1 MKFVVSSKALYSQ
14 LQAIG
19 RVVSPKNSLAI
30 LDCFLFNVEDNQLKV
45 TASDSETTLT
55 ASLELIESNE
65 NGCFAINSKK
75 VLEALKDISEQPLTF
90 QLDLNTMEMTISY
103 QNGYYNLIAQ
113 KGEDYP
119 QPIGLSEE
127 GIVHLNV
134 KSSVLLNSVTRTLFA
149 TSDDTLRPVMN
160 GIYFDITTEDLTIVA
175 TDGHKLV
182 RCRNC
187 STKSEQKASF
197 VLPKKPAQM
206 LKSLIGKDDS
216 EVQIQFDGRN
226 ATFKSDGFKMVCRL
240 IEGRFP
246 NYNSVIPSDNP
257 FVVTINRQ
265 SFISALK
272 RVLVF
277 AAEEIW
283 LVKISLS
290 QNELTVSSKDLDF
303 STAAEEHLACSYNGR
318 NISIGFKGTFLI
330 DILNNLSSED
340 VMLELADAARSG
352 VIVPADQDED
362 EDTLMLLMPMMLN
375 D

>member
-30 LDCFLFNVEDNQLKV
+30 LDCFLFVLEDNTLKL

-55 ASLELIESNE
+55 ASVEVVESNE

-75 VLEALKDISEQPLTF
+75 ILEALKDIADQPLTF
-90 QLDLNTMEMTISY
+90 DLNMNTMEMTIIY
-103 QNGYYNLIAQ
+103 QNGHYNLIAQ
-113 KGEDYP
+113 HGEDYP
-119 QPIGLSEE
+119 QPVSLGADGVMGLS
-127 GIVHLNV
+127 V
-134 KSSVLLNSVTRTLFA
+134 KSKVLLNNVTRALFA
-149 TSDDTLRPVMN
+149 SSDDTLRPVMN
-160 GIYFDITTEDLTIVA
+160 GIFFDITPEDLTIVA

-182 RCRNC
+182 RCRSL
-187 STKSEQKASF
+187 STKSDQKASF

-206 LKSLIGKDDS
+206 LKSLIGKDES
-216 EVQIQFDGRN
+216 EVEIKFDGRN
-226 ATFKSDGFKMVCRL
+226 ATFQSDSFKMVCRL

-246 NYNSVIPSDNP
+246 NYNSVIPTDNP
-257 FVVTINRQ
+257 YAVTVNRA
-265 SFISALK
+265 SLISALK

-283 LVKISLS
+283 LVKLTLT
-290 QNELTVSSKDLDF
+290 QNELTVSGKDLDF
-303 STAAEEHLACSYNGR
+303 STAAEEHLACSYSGR
-318 NISIGFKGTFLI
+318 NMSIGFKGTFLI
-330 DILNNLSSED
+330 EILNNLTGDD
-340 VMLELADAARSG
+340 VILELADAARSG
-352 VIVPADQDED
+352 VIVPAEQEDD

>member
-30 LDCFLFNVEDNQLKV
+30 LDCFLFVLEDNTLKL

-55 ASLELIESNE
+55 ASIEVVESNE

-75 VLEALKDISEQPLTF
+75 ILEALKDIADQPLTF
-90 QLDLNTMEMTISY
+90 DLNMNTMEMTIIY
-103 QNGYYNLIAQ
+103 QNGHYNLIAQ
-113 KGEDYP
+113 HGEDYP
-119 QPIGLSEE
+119 QPVSLGADGVMGLS
-127 GIVHLNV
+127 V
-134 KSSVLLNSVTRTLFA
+134 KSKVLLNNVTRALFA
-149 TSDDTLRPVMN
+149 SSDDTLRPVMN
-160 GIYFDITTEDLTIVA
+160 GIFFDITPEDLTIVA

-182 RCRNC
+182 RCRSL
-187 STKSEQKASF
+187 STKSDQKASF

-206 LKSLIGKDDS
+206 LKSLIGKDES
-216 EVQIQFDGRN
+216 EVEIKFDGRN
-226 ATFKSDGFKMVCRL
+226 ATFQSDSFKMVCRL

-246 NYNSVIPSDNP
+246 NYNSVIPTDNP
-257 FVVTINRQ
+257 YAVTVNRA
-265 SFISALK
+265 SLISALK

-283 LVKISLS
+283 LVKLTLT
-290 QNELTVSSKDLDF
+290 QNELTVSGKDLDF
-303 STAAEEHLACSYNGR
+303 STAAEEHLACSYSGR
-318 NISIGFKGTFLI
+318 NMSIGFKGTFLI
-330 DILNNLSSED
+330 EILNNLTGDD
-340 VMLELADAARSG
+340 VILELADAARSG
-352 VIVPADQDED
+352 VIVPSEQEDD

>member
-30 LDCFLFNVEDNQLKV
+30 LDCFLFVVKDNQLKV

-55 ASLELIESNE
+55 ATIELVESSE
-65 NGCFAINSKK
+65 NGCFAMNSKK
-75 VLEALKDISEQPLTF
+75 ILEALKDISEQPITF
-90 QLDLNTMEMTISY
+90 ELDLNTMEMTIEY
-103 QNGYYNLIAQ
+103 QNGHYCLIAQ
-113 KGEDYP
+113 HGDDYP
-119 QPIGLSEE
+119 QPVSLNNDN
-127 GIVHLNV
+127 IVSLNV
-134 KSSVLLNSVTRTLFA
+134 KSKVLLDSISRTLFA
-149 TSDDTLRPVMN
+149 ASDDTLRPVMN
-160 GIYFDITTEDLTIVA
+160 GIFFDINTEDLTIVA

-182 RCRNC
+182 RCRNL
-187 STKSEQKASF
+187 STRCEQKASF

-206 LKSLIGKDDS
+206 LKSLIGKDES
-216 EVQIQFDGRN
+216 EIGIQFDGRN
-226 ATFKSDGFKMVCRL
+226 ATFSSESFKMVCRL

-246 NYNSVIPSDNP
+246 NYNSVIPTDNP
-257 FVVTINRQ
+257 YVVTINRH
-265 SFISALK
+265 SLISALK

-283 LVKISLS
+283 LVKLSLT
-290 QNELTVSSKDLDF
+290 QNELTVSGKDLDF
-303 STAAEEHLACSYNGR
+303 STAAEEHLACSYNGN

-330 DILNNLSSED
+330 DILNNLSGED
-340 VMLELADAARSG
+340 IMMELADAARSG
-352 VIVPADQDED
+352 VIVPAEQEDD

>member
-30 LDCFLFNVEDNQLKV
+30 LDCFLFVLEDNTLKL

-55 ASLELIESNE
+55 ASIEVVESNE

-75 VLEALKDISEQPLTF
+75 ILEALKDIADQPLTF
-90 QLDLNTMEMTISY
+90 DLNMNTMEMTIIY
-103 QNGYYNLIAQ
+103 QNGHYNLIAQ
-113 KGEDYP
+113 HGEDYP
-119 QPIGLSEE
+119 QPVSLGADGVMGLS
-127 GIVHLNV
+127 V
-134 KSSVLLNSVTRTLFA
+134 KSKVLLNNVTRALFA
-149 TSDDTLRPVMN
+149 SSDDTLRPVMN
-160 GIYFDITTEDLTIVA
+160 GIFFDITPEDLTIVA

-182 RCRNC
+182 RCRSL
-187 STKSEQKASF
+187 STKSDQKASF

-206 LKSLIGKDDS
+206 LKSLIGKDES
-216 EVQIQFDGRN
+216 EVEIKFDGRN
-226 ATFKSDGFKMVCRL
+226 ATFQSDSFKMVCRL

-246 NYNSVIPSDNP
+246 NYNSVIPTDNP
-257 FVVTINRQ
+257 YAVTVNRA
-265 SFISALK
+265 SLISALK

-283 LVKISLS
+283 LVKFTLT
-290 QNELTVSSKDLDF
+290 QNELTVSGKDLDF
-303 STAAEEHLACSYNGR
+303 STAAEEHLACSYSGR
-318 NISIGFKGTFLI
+318 NMSIGFKGTFLI
-330 DILNNLSSED
+330 EILNNLTGDD
-340 VMLELADAARSG
+340 VILELADAARSG
-352 VIVPADQDED
+352 VIVPAEQEDD

>member
-182 RCRNC
+182 RCRNF

-290 QNELTVSSKDLDF
+290 QNELTVSSKDPDF

>member
-103 QNGYYNLIAQ
+103 QNGYYNLMAQ

-182 RCRNC
+182 RCRNF

>member
-30 LDCFLFNVEDNQLKV
+30 LDCFLFVLEDNTLKL

-55 ASLELIESNE
+55 ASIEVVESNE

-75 VLEALKDISEQPLTF
+75 ILEALKDIADQPLTF
-90 QLDLNTMEMTISY
+90 DLNMNTMEMTIIY
-103 QNGYYNLIAQ
+103 QNGHYNLIAQ
-113 KGEDYP
+113 HGEDYP
-119 QPIGLSEE
+119 QPVSLGADGVMGLS
-127 GIVHLNV
+127 V
-134 KSSVLLNSVTRTLFA
+134 KSKVLLNNVTRTLFA
-149 TSDDTLRPVMN
+149 SSDDTLRPVMN
-160 GIYFDITTEDLTIVA
+160 GIFFDITPEDLTIVA

-182 RCRNC
+182 RCRSL
-187 STKSEQKASF
+187 STKSDQKASF

-206 LKSLIGKDDS
+206 LKSLIGKDES
-216 EVQIQFDGRN
+216 EVEIKFDGRN
-226 ATFKSDGFKMVCRL
+226 ATFQSDSFKMVCRL

-246 NYNSVIPSDNP
+246 NYNSVIPTDNP
-257 FVVTINRQ
+257 YAVTVNRA
-265 SFISALK
+265 SLISALK

-283 LVKISLS
+283 LVKLTLT
-290 QNELTVSSKDLDF
+290 QNELTVSGKDLDF
-303 STAAEEHLACSYNGR
+303 STAAEEHLACSYSGR
-318 NISIGFKGTFLI
+318 NMSIGFKGTFLI
-330 DILNNLSSED
+330 EILNNLTGDD
-340 VMLELADAARSG
+340 VILELADAARSG
-352 VIVPADQDED
+352 VIVPAEQEDD

>member
-30 LDCFLFNVEDNQLKV
+30 LDCFLFVLEDNTLKL

-55 ASLELIESNE
+55 ASIEVVESNE

-75 VLEALKDISEQPLTF
+75 ILEALKDIADQPLTF
-90 QLDLNTMEMTISY
+90 DLNMNTMEMTIIY
-103 QNGYYNLIAQ
+103 QNGHYNLIAQ
-113 KGEDYP
+113 HGEDYP
-119 QPIGLSEE
+119 QPVSLGADGVMGLS
-127 GIVHLNV
+127 V
-134 KSSVLLNSVTRTLFA
+134 KSKVLLNNVTRALFA
-149 TSDDTLRPVMN
+149 SSDDTLRPVMN
-160 GIYFDITTEDLTIVA
+160 GIFFDITPEDLTIVA

-182 RCRNC
+182 RCRSL

-206 LKSLIGKDDS
+206 LKSLIGKDES
-216 EVQIQFDGRN
+216 EVEIKFDGRN
-226 ATFKSDGFKMVCRL
+226 ATFQSDSFKMVCRL

-246 NYNSVIPSDNP
+246 NYNSVIPTDNP
-257 FVVTINRQ
+257 YAVTVNRA
-265 SFISALK
+265 SLISALK

-283 LVKISLS
+283 LVKLTLT
-290 QNELTVSSKDLDF
+290 QNELTVSGKDLDF
-303 STAAEEHLACSYNGR
+303 STAAEEHLACSYSGR
-318 NISIGFKGTFLI
+318 NMSIGFKGTFLI
-330 DILNNLSSED
+330 EILNNLTGDD
-340 VMLELADAARSG
+340 VILELADAARSG
-352 VIVPADQDED
+352 VIVPAEQEDD

>member
-30 LDCFLFNVEDNQLKV
+30 LDCFLFNVDDNQLKV

-55 ASLELIESNE
+55 ASIDLIESNE

-75 VLEALKDISEQPLTF
+75 VLEALKDIPEQPLTF

-127 GIVHLNV
+127 GIVSLNI
-134 KSSVLLNSVTRTLFA
+134 KSNVLLSSVTRTLFA

-182 RCRNC
+182 RCRNF
-187 STKSEQKASF
+187 STKSDQKASF

-216 EVQIQFDGRN
+216 EVQILFDGRN
-226 ATFKSDGFKMVCRL
+226 ATFKAEGFKMVCRL

-257 FVVTINRQ
+257 FIVTINRQ

-283 LVKISLS
+283 LFKISLFP
-290 QNELTVSSKDLDF
+290 NELTVSSKDLDF

-352 VIVPADQDED
+352 VIVPAEQDED

>member
-30 LDCFLFNVEDNQLKV
+30 LDCFLFVMEDSTLKL

-55 ASLELIESNE
+55 ASIEVVESNE

-75 VLEALKDISEQPLTF
+75 ILEALKDIADQPLTF
-90 QLDLNTMEMTISY
+90 DLNMNTMEMTIIY
-103 QNGYYNLIAQ
+103 QNGHYNLIAQ
-113 KGEDYP
+113 RGEDYP
-119 QPIGLSEE
+119 QPVSLGTDGVMS
-127 GIVHLNV
+127 LNV
-134 KSSVLLNSVTRTLFA
+134 KSKVLLNNVTRALFA
-149 TSDDTLRPVMN
+149 SSDDTLRPVMN
-160 GIYFDITTEDLTIVA
+160 GVFFDITPEELTIVA

-182 RCRNC
+182 RCRSL
-187 STKSEQKASF
+187 STKSDQKASF

-206 LKSLIGKDDS
+206 LKSLIGKDES
-216 EVQIQFDGRN
+216 EVEIKFDGRN
-226 ATFKSDGFKMVCRL
+226 ATFQSDSFKMVCRL

-246 NYNSVIPSDNP
+246 NYNSVIPTDNP
-257 FVVTINRQ
+257 YAVTVNRA
-265 SFISALK
+265 SLISALK

-283 LVKISLS
+283 LVKLTLT
-290 QNELTVSSKDLDF
+290 QNELTVSGKDLDF
-303 STAAEEHLACSYNGR
+303 STAAEEHLACSYSGR
-318 NISIGFKGTFLI
+318 NMSIGFKGTFLAE
-330 DILNNLSSED
+330 ILNNLTGED
-340 VMLELADAARSG
+340 VILELADAARSG
-352 VIVPADQDED
+352 VIVPAEQDDD

>member
-182 RCRNC
+182 RCRNF

>member
-30 LDCFLFNVEDNQLKV
+30 LDCFLFVLEDNTLKL

-55 ASLELIESNE
+55 ASIEVVESNE

-75 VLEALKDISEQPLTF
+75 ILEALKDIADQPLTF
-90 QLDLNTMEMTISY
+90 DLNMNTMEMTIIY
-103 QNGYYNLIAQ
+103 QNGHYNLIAQ
-113 KGEDYP
+113 HGEDYP
-119 QPIGLSEE
+119 QPVSLGADGVMGLS
-127 GIVHLNV
+127 V
-134 KSSVLLNSVTRTLFA
+134 KSKVLLNNVTRALFA
-149 TSDDTLRPVMN
+149 SSDDTLRPVMN
-160 GIYFDITTEDLTIVA
+160 GIFFDITPEDLTIVA

-182 RCRNC
+182 RCRSL
-187 STKSEQKASF
+187 STKSDQKASF

-206 LKSLIGKDDS
+206 LKSLIGKDES
-216 EVQIQFDGRN
+216 EVEIKFDGRN
-226 ATFKSDGFKMVCRL
+226 ATFQSDSFKMVCRL

-246 NYNSVIPSDNP
+246 NYNSVIPTDNP
-257 FVVTINRQ
+257 YAVTVNRA
-265 SFISALK
+265 SLISALK

-283 LVKISLS
+283 LVKLTLT
-290 QNELTVSSKDLDF
+290 QNELTVSGKDLDF
-303 STAAEEHLACSYNGR
+303 STAAEEHLACSYSGR
-318 NISIGFKGTFLI
+318 NMSIGFKGTFLI
-330 DILNNLSSED
+330 EILNNLTGDD
-340 VMLELADAARSG
+340 VILELADAARSG
-352 VIVPADQDED
+352 VIVPAEQEDD

>member
-90 QLDLNTMEMTISY
+90 QLDLNTMEMTNSY
-103 QNGYYNLIAQ
+103 QNGYYNLSAQ

-182 RCRNC
+182 RCRNF

>member
-1 MKFVVSSKALYSQ
+1 
-14 LQAIG
+14 
-19 RVVSPKNSLAI
+19 
-30 LDCFLFNVEDNQLKV
+30 
-45 TASDSETTLT
+45 
-55 ASLELIESNE
+55 
-65 NGCFAINSKK
+65 
-75 VLEALKDISEQPLTF
+75 
-90 QLDLNTMEMTISY
+90 
-103 QNGYYNLIAQ
+103 
-113 KGEDYP
+113 
-119 QPIGLSEE
+119 
-127 GIVHLNV
+127 
-134 KSSVLLNSVTRTLFA
+134 
-149 TSDDTLRPVMN
+149 MN

-182 RCRNC
+182 RCRNF
-187 STKSEQKASF
+187 STKSDQKASF

-216 EVQIQFDGRN
+216 EVQILFDGRN
-226 ATFKSDGFKMVCRL
+226 ATFKAEGFKMVCRL

-257 FVVTINRQ
+257 FIVTINRQ

-352 VIVPADQDED
+352 VIVPAEQDED

>member
-30 LDCFLFNVEDNQLKV
+30 LDCFLFVLDGNQLKV

-55 ASLELIESNE
+55 ASIDLIESEE
-65 NGCFAINSKK
+65 NGCFAMNSKK
-75 VLEALKDISEQPLTF
+75 ILEALKDISEQPLTF
-90 QLDLNTMEMTISY
+90 VVNSSTMEMTISY
-103 QNGYYNLIAQ
+103 QNGRYNLVAQ
-113 KGEDYP
+113 HGEDYP
-119 QPIGLSEE
+119 QPVSLNAESAI
-127 GIVHLNV
+127 HLNV
-134 KSSVLLNSVTRTLFA
+134 KSKVLLSSISRTLFA

-160 GIYFDITTEDLTIVA
+160 GIFFDINTEDLTIVA

-182 RCRNC
+182 RCRNLA
-187 STKSEQKASF
+187 TKSENKASF
-197 VLPKKPAQM
+197 VLPKKPATL
-206 LKSLIGKDDS
+206 LKSLVGKDES
-216 EVQIQFDGRN
+216 PVEITFDGRN
-226 ATFKSDGFKMVCRL
+226 ATFTTDSFKMVCRL

-265 SFISALK
+265 SLISALK

-283 LVKISLS
+283 LVKLSLT
-290 QNELTVSSKDLDF
+290 QNELTVSGKDLDF
-303 STAAEEHLACSYNGR
+303 STAAEEHLACSYSGN

-330 DILNNLSSED
+330 DILNNLSGD
-340 VMLELADAARSG
+340 DIMMELADAARSG
-352 VIVPADQDED
+352 VIIPAEQDDD

>member
-1 MKFVVSSKALYSQ
+1 MKFVVSSNALYSQ

-182 RCRNC
+182 RCRNF